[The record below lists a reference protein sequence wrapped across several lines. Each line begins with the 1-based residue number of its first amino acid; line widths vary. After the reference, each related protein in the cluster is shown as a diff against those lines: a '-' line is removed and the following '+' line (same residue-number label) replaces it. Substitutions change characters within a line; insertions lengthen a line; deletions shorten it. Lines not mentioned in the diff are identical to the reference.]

1 MQINKSMSINEIIK
15 PGVNITV
22 AVGINELREIY
33 KELIAEVKKE
43 LEQTVLSDKAETY
56 PSPKQVCDI
65 LGVNITTLWRWQKK
79 DYLVP
84 MEVGGKRRYRMSD
97 VKALLNGGRNK

>member
-1 MQINKSMSINEIIK
+1 MSINEIIK